1 MPEPMPGTTHFWTSH
16 CKRKINL
23 LLHAT
28 ECIPNQ
34 YVYTLQNISTK
45 VLKCIHKRGRAAG
58 EPRVYSKSAF
68 QLASEHPA
76 GPISVPQLGADS
88 STH

>member
-1 MPEPMPGTTHFWTSH
+1 MQQNAFLTNMYIG
-16 CKRKINL
+16 CKIYL
-23 LLHAT
+23 
-28 ECIPNQ
+28 
-34 YVYTLQNISTK
+34 STK
-45 VLKCIHKRGRAAG
+45 VLKYIHKR
-58 EPRVYSKSAF
+58 RVTGKLRVSSMSAS